1 MIELQQTI
9 SKSVSFSGK
18 GLHTGE
24 NVTVKLSP
32 APVNS
37 GIVFRRTD
45 IENIVN
51 IKADCDLVVD
61 VSRGTTIE
69 YQGQRV
75 STVEHLMSAL
85 VALNIDNI
93 FVELDGQEIPILDG
107 SALPFIEIIE
117 SAGFEEQNEERVYF
131 VLDQT
136 FQYYDSEKD
145 VEMTALPFDEYAITV
160 MIDFDSEVI
169 GRQYAQ
175 LKNIADFKQDFAAA
189 RTFCFLHEV
198 ESLLEQGLIKGG
210 ELNNAIVISEK
221 EIPEN
226 KVKHLANIFNQDIH
240 DLPLKGIVNHKELRY
255 DNEMARHK
263 LIDIVGD
270 LALIGIRIK
279 GKIIASKPGHAGN
292 IAFAQ
297 KLKKY
302 IHKQL
307 KIKEIPI
314 IDPNLPPVLDLIAIK
329 KIIPHRF
336 PFLLVDKV
344 IEISET
350 SIVSIKNVTINEP
363 YFEGHFP
370 NQPVMPGVLQIEAM
384 AQTGGILALHNKE
397 NPEQYLTYFVKIE
410 NCRFKHVVVPG
421 DTMIIKMELLH
432 PIRRGVCFMKGVIY
446 VGQQIVTEAELTAK
460 IFKP

>member
-175 LKNIADFKQDFAAA
+175 LKNIADFKRDFAAA

>member
-1 MIELQQTI
+1 MIEWQQTI
-9 SKSVSFSGK
+9 SKTVSFSGK
-18 GLHTGE
+18 GLHTGQ
-24 NVTVKLSP
+24 NVTVTLSP
-32 APVNS
+32 APANS
-37 GIVFRRTD
+37 GIVFRRVD
-45 IENIVN
+45 VENPVN

-61 VSRGTTIE
+61 VSRGTTLE

-85 VALNIDNI
+85 VALNIDNVI
-93 FVELDGQEIPILDG
+93 VELDAQEVPILDG
-107 SALPFIEIIE
+107 SALPFIEVIE

-131 VLDQT
+131 VLDET
-136 FQYYDSEKD
+136 FQYYDPIKD
-145 VEMTALPFDEYAITV
+145 VEMNALPFDEYAITV

-175 LKNIADFKQDFAAA
+175 LKSIADFKQNFAAA

-226 KVKHLANIFNQDIH
+226 KLKHLSDIFRQDIQE
-240 DLPLKGIVNHKELRY
+240 LPPKGIVNHKQLRY

-297 KLKKY
+297 KLKKH
-302 IHKQL
+302 IRKQL
-307 KIKEIPI
+307 KIREIPI

-329 KIIPHRF
+329 KIIPHRI

-344 IEISET
+344 IELSEN
-350 SIVSIKNVTINEP
+350 SIVSVKNVTINEP

-384 AQTGGILALHNKE
+384 AQTGGILALHRE
-397 NPEQYLTYFVKIE
+397 EHPEDFLTYFVKIE